1 MAQQGNRLNVT
12 KESNNMHFLQTASLF
27 CCIFWWS
34 WWDNSDNWQTWSI
47 SLCFSR
53 RIWQL
58 SQSQGVGGSILG
70 VQFDS
75 LETRDRQQTDYK
87 FEQRGTPIFWW
98 QYSLNFL
105 FTRLLY
111 LYIQYSSSPLRPY
124 LEMRMKKLIY
134 RQFSVPHLL
143 GSTKYPTL
151 TSAPTRWL
159 NRLPSLDSCTARCK

>member
-27 CCIFWWS
+27 CCVFWWV
-34 WWDNSDNWQTWSI
+34 DGTIQTIDKLGLLASA
-47 SLCFSR
+47 SA

-58 SQSQGVGGSILG
+58 SQSEGVGGGILG

-159 NRLPSLDSCTARCK
+159 NIRLPSLDSCTARCK